1 MCDSYHVRE
10 DVLQRTYLAA
20 VAQLAD
26 NAQGIIDAIS
36 EGTEL
41 AMQPVNKAA
50 MQEVEQAIID
60 LQEEALA
67 LHRQKQQGLVD
78 GSSFKQKVADCAS
91 RMEKLEARQKELQS
105 AETRYAEVRLWLN
118 TFAEHVQSGD
128 IMTDQDGSVMRALVE
143 RIIVND
149 DGIEVCF
156 KCGASVRQ
164 PYAK

>member
-1 MCDSYHVRE
+1 M
-10 DVLQRTYLAA
+10 LQRTYLAA
-20 VAQLAD
+20 VTQLAN
-26 NAQGIIDAIS
+26 NAQVIFDTIG

-41 AMQPVNKAA
+41 AMQPSNKAA
-50 MQEVEQAIID
+50 LQEVEQAIID

-78 GSSFKQKVADCAS
+78 GSSFKQQVADCAR
-91 RMEKLEARQKELQS
+91 RMEKLEERQKELQS

-128 IMTDQDGSVMRALVE
+128 IMTDQDGSIMRTLVE

-149 DGIEVCF
+149 DSIEVCF
-156 KCGASVRQ
+156 KCGMSVKQ
-164 PYAK
+164 EYVK